1 LNKSVRKHN
10 KELLEKA
17 EQAAMER
24 KQTARE
30 VLRRMTSKEPD
41 NIIIPMEFLTRKQ
54 TQDMRWKFLLEV
66 RKRANELKKEK
77 EG

>member
-1 LNKSVRKHN
+1 MKKSVRKHN

-54 TQDMRWKFLLEV
+54 TRDRWKFLLEV
-66 RKRANELKKEK
+66 RKRANELKKGK

>member
-1 LNKSVRKHN
+1 MKKSVRKHN

-41 NIIIPMEFLTRKQ
+41 NMEFLTRERKQ
-54 TQDMRWKFLLEV
+54 TQDMRWKVLLEV
-66 RKRANELKKEK
+66 RRRANELKKGK
-77 EG
+77 EE